1 MIEYPLKG
9 GDIVMN
15 KSEMFRM
22 YLSEDLM
29 KAEDNYK
36 KWFQSYELYLNSEKA
51 SKELRTYYRR
61 ETEVAYALWQ
71 YKLRCYNK
79 QFKISP
85 ISE

>member
-1 MIEYPLKG
+1 MDECPMEG
-9 GDIVMN
+9 GENMN

-22 YLSEDLM
+22 YLSEDLL
-29 KAEDNYK
+29 KAEENYK
-36 KWFQSYELYLNSEKA
+36 RWLESYEFFINSEKA

-71 YKLRCYNK
+71 YKLKCYNK
-79 QFKISP
+79 QFKIKS

>member
-1 MIEYPLKG
+1 MEYLTKG
-9 GDIVMN
+9 GENVN
-15 KSEMFRM
+15 KSEMFKM

-36 KWFQSYELYLNSEKA
+36 NWFQAYEFYLNSEKA
-51 SKELRTYYRR
+51 SKELRTYYKR
-61 ETEVAYALWQ
+61 ETEVAFAIWQ

-79 QFKISP
+79 QFKIKNP